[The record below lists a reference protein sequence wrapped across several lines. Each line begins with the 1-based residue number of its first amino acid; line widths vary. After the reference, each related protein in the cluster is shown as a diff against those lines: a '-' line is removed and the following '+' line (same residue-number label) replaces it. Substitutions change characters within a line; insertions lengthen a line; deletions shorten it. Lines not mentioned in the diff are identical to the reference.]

1 MSLSIY
7 TASAPVLIRYLSNL
21 KAILEKAQA
30 FCEQKKIEPSVL
42 LNSRLAPDMYP
53 LTAQIQLA
61 SDMAKSCL
69 SRLAGTEVPS
79 FPDTE
84 TTFAELYAR
93 IDKTVAH
100 IKTFKPEQIDN
111 SEARKVSVRG
121 GDKTFEMDGQ
131 SYLSFFLLPN
141 FFFHVT
147 NAYAIMRHNGVSLG
161 KMDYLGG

>member
-1 MSLSIY
+1 MVALETLRSNSSSTYHFLQGVSWPGCMYCKPTTTLENTMSLSIY

-69 SRLAGTEVPS
+69 SRLAETE
-79 FPDTE
+79 
-84 TTFAELYAR
+84 
-93 IDKTVAH
+93 
-100 IKTFKPEQIDN
+100 
-111 SEARKVSVRG
+111 
-121 GDKTFEMDGQ
+121 
-131 SYLSFFLLPN
+131 
-141 FFFHVT
+141 
-147 NAYAIMRHNGVSLG
+147 
-161 KMDYLGG
+161 